1 MATQQH
7 EWINPKGKTSRE
19 RIKEGWKVSYHII
32 TRRRTFC
39 SLRVRFAF
47 RLQKHKPLISKRKEK
62 EKKNNKS
69 NKRHQATKE
78 EMMREEGM
86 RSCLSLSLYKFV
98 EDQNFTR
105 KAHSMKSNER
115 PWVLTKEGSIH
126 EARRINIKALCM
138 FRFPA
143 KRPIKNPAKS
153 SERTGPGYPE
163 AWAPRDVQHSE
174 SGIETTQKGTTK
186 YKKQR
191 TDMSFSS
198 IQWCSKE
205 LESLESDNS

>member
-1 MATQQH
+1 
-7 EWINPKGKTSRE
+7 
-19 RIKEGWKVSYHII
+19 
-32 TRRRTFC
+32 
-39 SLRVRFAF
+39 
-47 RLQKHKPLISKRKEK
+47 
-62 EKKNNKS
+62 
-69 NKRHQATKE
+69 
-78 EMMREEGM
+78 MMREEGM